1 MLTLVYYCILYWLVK
16 KENIKERGFIMS
28 ICELT
33 KKKPV
38 VVNLVSHSNI
48 KTKSHS
54 KPNIQN
60 KQLYSQALKQV
71 FNFNIAISTL
81 RTIEHKGGFD
91 AFILKQPRHLLSKRA
106 AIVQKKIKKKLN
118 QKMSW
123 G

>member
-1 MLTLVYYCILYWLVK
+1 M
-16 KENIKERGFIMS
+16 
-28 ICELT
+28 
-33 KKKPV
+33 
-38 VVNLVSHSNI
+38 NLVSHSNI

-91 AFILKQPRHLLSKRA
+91 AFILKQPGHLLSKRA

-118 QKMSW
+118 QKMS
-123 G
+123 

>member
-1 MLTLVYYCILYWLVK
+1 
-16 KENIKERGFIMS
+16 MS

-54 KPNIQN
+54 KPNIQS
-60 KQLYSQALKQV
+60 KQVYSQSLKQT

-91 AFILKQPRHLLSKRA
+91 AFILRQPSHLLSKRA
-106 AIVQKKIKKKLN
+106 AIVQKKIKKKL
-118 QKMSW
+118 
-123 G
+123 GL